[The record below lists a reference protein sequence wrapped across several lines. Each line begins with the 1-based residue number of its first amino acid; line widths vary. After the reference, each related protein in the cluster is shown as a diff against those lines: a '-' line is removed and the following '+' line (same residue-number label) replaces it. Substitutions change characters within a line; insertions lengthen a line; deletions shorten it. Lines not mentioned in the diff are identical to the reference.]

1 MNQQENTIFSKII
14 ALQVEIV
21 DLLHE
26 FQNIDSN
33 KLELFPILEK
43 VKKDPLYNFKSKT
56 RDFVKCLFKTYGYD
70 LIDRQDCIID
80 DMIFAYKIKEFSNM
94 INTLE
99 KREMLIVNR
108 NSYGAKHIN
117 TFQFTKNFKN

>member
-1 MNQQENTIFSKII
+1 MNQQEKELFSKII

-33 KLELFPILEK
+33 QLELFPVLEE
-43 VKKDPLYNFKSKT
+43 VKKDPLYNFKAKT
-56 RDFVKCLFKTYGYD
+56 RDFVKCLFQTYGYD
-70 LIDRQDCIID
+70 LIDRQDCTID
-80 DMIFAYKIKEFSNM
+80 DMIFTYKIKDFSNM

-99 KREMLIVNR
+99 KRGMLIVNR